1 MTVDDSNRAPAA
13 LTQYGVPAATASA
26 STRVGAVPHGLHA
39 CDLPTLPW
47 VRRACCPNVWCS
59 FQTGLCDHRS
69 AATRGDWAVRRAD
82 TRPLPTQGG
91 GDTRHGHRSGRGL
104 ASVITSL
111 REARPSPVGDDCARC
126 RQRRVC
132 LAQRCACV
140 CTCVC
145 ACAHVSSN
153 KRMLA
158 GVAERDNRK
167 QVCPALPSSP
177 QHTHTHT
184 GRPSSKRSSTTG
196 RTTGTAS
203 MASDL
208 VTEVERR
215 SGTSVGQPA
224 AAPAAARAKRQRR
237 CRRWKALPTWPS
249 SSKC

>member
-1 MTVDDSNRAPAA
+1 MPCRTVSTRATCPLFPGCAVPVAQTSGAAFRLAFATTAQRPHVVTGQYAA
-13 LTQYGVPAATASA
+13 LTHARCPPRAAVIRGTGTAAGVALRASSHLCGKRVLHRWVTIVRGAGSAEFAWHSAA
-26 STRVGAVPHGLHA
+26 HA
-39 CDLPTLPW
+39 C
-47 VRRACCPNVWCS
+47 A
-59 FQTGLCDHRS
+59 H
-69 AATRGDWAVRRAD
+69 
-82 TRPLPTQGG
+82 
-91 GDTRHGHRSGRGL
+91 
-104 ASVITSL
+104 
-111 REARPSPVGDDCARC
+111 
-126 RQRRVC
+126 
-132 LAQRCACV
+132 
-140 CTCVC
+140 

-167 QVCPALPSSP
+167 RVCPALPSSP